1 MDADSFIMA
10 MRRFITFRG
19 TPAVVYSDNGTNIK
33 AGDKELAQGIANLNS
48 ARVYGEAADR
58 GVDWRYSPPT
68 GSSFGGVWERLVG
81 SSKGALLAILEAR
94 SVNDEVLRTVFAEV
108 MSLLNSRP
116 STHIQADPNEPEPL
130 TPNHFLIGGPHP
142 HRAPDCVEA
151 FDGLT
156 RRSVLAIV
164 HRRPVLATVDER
176 VCPESHRAQT
186 MGQNYPALAGW

>member
-1 MDADSFIMA
+1 MDADSFIIA
-10 MRRFITFRG
+10 LRRFITFRG

-81 SSKGALLAILEAR
+81 SSKVALLAILEAR

-108 MSLLNSRP
+108 MSLLNSR
-116 STHIQADPNEPEPL
+116 L

-164 HRRPVLATVDER
+164 HRRPVLATMDER